1 MTKYSLRIRMMSL
14 ILVPIL
20 LVGMFFSISFLCYH
34 YRELKNQI
42 VRSGIS
48 IIEPLSIASEIGINL
63 HNRERVNSLITRLHR
78 RNSEIVR
85 AIAIFNDDNQ
95 LFDISNYKY
104 NSAQLQIS
112 PDMPLPTTLT
122 KMEVKNSI
130 ILRMPIISEHHL
142 SQNHQNSDVPSLH
155 PIGYI
160 AIDLDLRSAHLQQ
173 YKEIVIFI
181 LLLLICL
188 GWASLFAYHL
198 VRKITKPISDM
209 VSTVDRIRQGQLN
222 SRVSGKYFGEL
233 DTLKN
238 GINAMAKSL
247 SSYKEEMQNDIDQAT
262 SDLRETMEQFEIQN
276 VELAIA
282 KKRAQEAA
290 RIKTEF
296 LANMSHELR
305 TPLNGVI
312 GFTRQ
317 TLKTPL
323 TIQQTE
329 YLYIIERS
337 ANHLLNIINDILD
350 FSRLE
355 ADKLVLENVPFL
367 LQDMIDEIMVLL
379 TLSAKSKNI
388 QLTHH
393 IDPQI
398 PNLVVGD
405 PMRLQQILTNIIGNA
420 IKFTDQGSVEI
431 KINLLQQQHHKIN
444 LEIIVSDTGIGISPE
459 QQPHLF
465 QAFHQAD
472 ASISRRYGG
481 TGLGLVITRKLIR
494 EMGGNISFTSE
505 PEKGSVFRFDLWLG
519 KDDFILTGSV
529 APQKT
534 LVHPPRLPMTVMAVD
549 DNPANLKL
557 IGSLL
562 EETVEK
568 TVLCNN
574 GEEALQ
580 SATSHHFDVILM
592 DIHMPGMD
600 GICTSD
606 HIHQLPQH
614 RSTPIIAV
622 TAYTCRPK
630 SDTDQSPFEDFLTK
644 PLDEDRLRA
653 VLSRYVKTPKSQHIN
668 WPLALQQAIGKEQLA
683 IDMLQM
689 LADLLPT
696 IKTITEKVLSGETA
710 EDYQQQIHKLHGS
723 CCYSGVPQL
732 KALCQLIEQQLQQ
745 GVQLTD
751 IEPELLE
758 LTDEIDHV
766 LTAAK
771 KILSRG
777 ENIPYG
783 FQDASR
789 RQRSESPG
797 A

>member
-1 MTKYSLRIRMMSL
+1 MTKYSLLIRMMSL
-14 ILVPIL
+14 ILGPTL
-20 LVGMFFSISFLCYH
+20 LIGMFLSVSFIYYH
-34 YRELKNQI
+34 YSEIKNQI

-104 NSAQLQIS
+104 DSTQLQIA
-112 PDMPLPTTLT
+112 PNTPLPITLA
-122 KMEVKNSI
+122 KMEIKNSI

-142 SQNHQNSDVPSLH
+142 SKNQQIPNSPALH

-160 AIDLDLRSAHLQQ
+160 AIDLDLRAAHLQR
-173 YKEIVIFI
+173 YKDIAIFI
-181 LLLLICL
+181 LLLIICL
-188 GWASLFAYHL
+188 GGASLFAYYL
-198 VRKITKPISDM
+198 VRKITKPISEI
-209 VSTVDRIRQGQLN
+209 VRTVDRIRQGQLN

-247 SSYKEEMQNDIDQAT
+247 SSYKEEMQHDIAQAT

-317 TLKTPL
+317 TLKTSL
-323 TIQQTE
+323 TTQQTE

-355 ADKLVLENVPFL
+355 SDKLILENIPFL
-367 LQDMIDEIMVLL
+367 LQDTIDEVIVLL
-379 TLSAKSKNI
+379 TPSAQNKNI

-393 IDPQI
+393 VDPQI
-398 PNLVVGD
+398 PNLVIGD
-405 PMRLQQILTNIIGNA
+405 PTRLQQILTNIIGNA
-420 IKFTDQGSVEI
+420 IKFTEQGSVEI
-431 KINLLQQQHHKIN
+431 KINLTQQQHHKIN
-444 LEIIVSDTGIGISPE
+444 LEMTVSDTGIGISPE
-459 QQPHLF
+459 QRPHLF

-481 TGLGLVITRKLIR
+481 TGLGLVITQKLIR

-505 PEKGSVFRFDLWLG
+505 PGKGSVFHFDLWLE

-529 APQKT
+529 MPQKA
-534 LVHPPRLPMTVMAVD
+534 LPHPPRLPIAAMAVD

-562 EETVEK
+562 EEIVEK
-568 TVLCNN
+568 TILCSN

-580 SATSHHFDVILM
+580 AANDHHFDVILM

-600 GICTSD
+600 GICTSER
-606 HIHQLPQH
+606 IRQLPQH
-614 RSTPIIAV
+614 HSTPIIAV

-630 SDTDQSPFEDFLTK
+630 VDADLSLFEGFLTK
-644 PLDEDRLRA
+644 PLNENCLRS
-653 VLSRYVKTPKSQHIN
+653 VLNRYAKMHESQHID
-668 WPLALQQAIGKEQLA
+668 WQLALQQAAGKEQLA
-683 IDMLQM
+683 LDMLQM
-689 LADLLPT
+689 LVNLLPD
-696 IKTITEKVLSGETA
+696 IKAMTEKVLSGEMV
-710 EDYQQQIHKLHGS
+710 EDYPQQIHKLHGS
-723 CCYSGVPQL
+723 CCYSGVPRL
-732 KALCQLIEQQLQQ
+732 KALCQVIEQQLQK
-745 GVQLTD
+745 GVPSTD

-758 LTDEIDHV
+758 LTDEIDNVH
-766 LTAAK
+766 TAAQ
-771 KILSRG
+771 KILNNG
-777 ENIPYG
+777 
-783 FQDASR
+783 
-789 RQRSESPG
+789 
-797 A
+797 

>member
-34 YRELKNQI
+34 YRELENQI

-95 LFDISNYKY
+95 LFDSSNYKY

-142 SQNHQNSDVPSLH
+142 SQNQQHSDAPSLH

-198 VRKITKPISDM
+198 VHKITKPISDI

-247 SSYKEEMQNDIDQAT
+247 SRYKEDMQNDIDQAT

-367 LQDMIDEIMVLL
+367 LQDMIDEVMVLL

-398 PNLVVGD
+398 PRLVIGD

-505 PEKGSVFRFDLWLG
+505 PEKGSVFHFDLWLG
-519 KDDFILTGSV
+519 KDDFILTDSEV
-529 APQKT
+529 PQKA
-534 LVHPPRLPMTVMAVD
+534 LIHLPRLPMTVMAVD

-562 EETVEK
+562 EEIVEK
-568 TVLCNN
+568 TVLCSS

-580 SATSHHFDVILM
+580 SATSHHFDLILM

-600 GICTSD
+600 GICTSNR
-606 HIHQLPQH
+606 IHQLPQH

-653 VLSRYVKTPKSQHIN
+653 VLDRYVKTTESQHIN
-668 WPLALQQAIGKEQLA
+668 WSLALQQATGKEQLA
-683 IDMLQM
+683 VDMLQM
-689 LADLLPT
+689 LVDLLPT
-696 IKTITEKVLSGETA
+696 IKTITEKVLSGETE

-766 LTAAK
+766 LSAAK

-777 ENIPYG
+777 ENLNYT
-783 FQDASR
+783 Q
-789 RQRSESPG
+789 
-797 A
+797 

>member
-1 MTKYSLRIRMMSL
+1 MTKYSLRFRMMSL
-14 ILVPIL
+14 ILIPIL

-42 VRSGIS
+42 VRSGVS

-104 NSAQLQIS
+104 NSAQLQITS
-112 PDMPLPTTLT
+112 GTPLPTTLT
-122 KMEVKNSI
+122 RMEVKNSI
-130 ILRMPIISEHHL
+130 ILRMPIISERHL
-142 SQNHQNSDVPSLH
+142 SQNQRNADTLSLH

-317 TLKTPL
+317 TLKTSL
-323 TIQQTE
+323 TIQQAE
-329 YLYIIERS
+329 YLYVIERS

-355 ADKLVLENVPFL
+355 ADKLVLENIPFL
-367 LQDMIDEIMVLL
+367 LQDTIDEVIVLL
-379 TLSAKSKNI
+379 TPSAKNKGI
-388 QLTHH
+388 QLTHSV
-393 IDPQI
+393 DPQI
-398 PNLVVGD
+398 PNLVIGD
-405 PMRLQQILTNIIGNA
+405 PTRLQQILTNIIGNA
-420 IKFTDQGSVEI
+420 IKFTEQGFVEI
-431 KINLLQQQHHKIN
+431 KINLIQRQSHKIN
-444 LEIIVSDTGIGISPE
+444 LEITVRDTGIGISPE

-505 PEKGSVFRFDLWLG
+505 KEKGSIFRFDLWLG

-529 APQKT
+529 VPQKT
-534 LVHPPRLPMTVMAVD
+534 ISQSPRLPMTVMAVD

-562 EETVEK
+562 EEIVEK
-568 TVLCNN
+568 TVICNN
-574 GEEALQ
+574 GEDALQ
-580 SATSHHFDVILM
+580 SAKSHHFDVILM

-600 GICTSD
+600 GICTSER
-606 HIHQLPQH
+606 IHQLPQH
-614 RSTPIIAV
+614 CNTPIIAV

-630 SDTDQSPFEDFLTK
+630 NDTDQSPFEDFLTK
-644 PLDEDRLRA
+644 PLDEDGLRT
-653 VLSRYVKTPKSQHIN
+653 VLNRHIKTSESKHVN
-668 WPLALQQAIGKEQLA
+668 WQLALQQASGKEQLA
-683 IDMLQM
+683 IKMIKMLV
-689 LADLLPT
+689 DSLPD
-696 IKTITEKVLSGETA
+696 IKAITEKVLSGDIVD
-710 EDYQQQIHKLHGS
+710 DYQQQIHKLHGS

-732 KALCQLIEQQLQQ
+732 KALCQLIEQQLQKNIR
-745 GVQLTD
+745 LTD

-758 LTDEIDHV
+758 LIDEIDNV
-766 LTAAK
+766 LAAAQK
-771 KILSRG
+771 LLSNG
-777 ENIPYG
+777 QNISYT
-783 FQDASR
+783 Q
-789 RQRSESPG
+789 
-797 A
+797 

>member
-1 MTKYSLRIRMMSL
+1 MRSCPDSEI
-14 ILVPIL
+14 
-20 LVGMFFSISFLCYH
+20 
-34 YRELKNQI
+34 KNQI

-104 NSAQLQIS
+104 DSTQLQIA
-112 PDMPLPTTLT
+112 PNTPLPITLA
-122 KMEVKNSI
+122 KMEIKNSI

-142 SQNHQNSDVPSLH
+142 SKNQQTPNSPTLH

-160 AIDLDLRSAHLQQ
+160 AIDLDLRSAHLQR
-173 YKEIVIFI
+173 YRDIAIFI
-181 LLLLICL
+181 LLLIICL
-188 GWASLFAYHL
+188 SGASLFAYYL
-198 VRKITKPISDM
+198 VRKITKPISEI
-209 VSTVDRIRQGQLN
+209 VCTVDRIRQGQLN

-247 SSYKEEMQNDIDQAT
+247 SSYKEEMQHDIAQAT

-317 TLKTPL
+317 TLKTSL
-323 TIQQTE
+323 TMQQTE

-355 ADKLVLENVPFL
+355 ADKLILENIPFL
-367 LQDMIDEIMVLL
+367 LQDTIDEVIVLL
-379 TLSAKSKNI
+379 TPSAKNKNI
-388 QLTHH
+388 QLTHSV
-393 IDPQI
+393 DPQI
-398 PNLVVGD
+398 PNLVIGD
-405 PMRLQQILTNIIGNA
+405 PTRLQQILTNIISNA
-420 IKFTDQGSVEI
+420 IKFTEQGSVEI
-431 KINLLQQQHHKIN
+431 KINLTQQQHNKIN
-444 LEIIVSDTGIGISPE
+444 LEMTVSDTGIGISPE

-481 TGLGLVITRKLIR
+481 TGLGLVITQKLIR

-505 PEKGSVFRFDLWLG
+505 PGKGSVFHFDLWLE

-529 APQKT
+529 VPKKARP
-534 LVHPPRLPMTVMAVD
+534 HPLHLPIAVMAVD

-562 EETVEK
+562 EEIVEK
-568 TVLCNN
+568 TVLCSS

-580 SATSHHFDVILM
+580 AAKAHHFDVILM

-600 GICTSD
+600 GICTSE

-614 RSTPIIAV
+614 RNTPIIAV

-630 SDTDQSPFEDFLTK
+630 VDAIQLPFKGFLTK
-644 PLDEDRLRA
+644 PLDENCLRS
-653 VLSRYVKTPKSQHIN
+653 VLNRYAKMHESQHID
-668 WPLALQQAIGKEQLA
+668 WQLALQQAAGKEQLA
-683 IDMLQM
+683 LDMLQM
-689 LADLLPT
+689 LVDLLPDIT
-696 IKTITEKVLSGETA
+696 AMTEKVLSGEMV
-710 EDYQQQIHKLHGS
+710 EDYPQQIHKLHGS
-723 CCYSGVPQL
+723 CCYSGVPRL
-732 KALCQLIEQQLQQ
+732 KALCQLIEKQLQK
-745 GVQLTD
+745 GVLSTD

-758 LTDEIDHV
+758 LTDEIDNV
-766 LTAAK
+766 LTAAQ
-771 KILSRG
+771 KILNNG
-777 ENIPYG
+777 
-783 FQDASR
+783 
-789 RQRSESPG
+789 
-797 A
+797 

>member
-104 NSAQLQIS
+104 NSAQLQIA

-130 ILRMPIISEHHL
+130 ILHMPIISEHHL
-142 SQNHQNSDVPSLH
+142 SQNQQNYDTPSLH

-188 GWASLFAYHL
+188 SWASLFAYHL

-209 VSTVDRIRQGQLN
+209 VSTVDSIRQGQLN
-222 SRVSGKYFGEL
+222 SRVRGKYFGEL

-247 SSYKEEMQNDIDQAT
+247 SSYKEDMQNDIDQAT

-317 TLKTPL
+317 TLKTSL
-323 TIQQTE
+323 TMQQTE
-329 YLYIIERS
+329 YLYVIERS

-355 ADKLVLENVPFL
+355 ADKLILENVPFL
-367 LQDMIDEIMVLL
+367 LQDTIDEVMVLL

-398 PNLVVGD
+398 PNLVIGD
-405 PMRLQQILTNIIGNA
+405 PTRLQQILTNIIGNA

-431 KINLLQQQHHKIN
+431 TINLIQQQHHKIN

-519 KDDFILTGSV
+519 KDDFILTDSV
-529 APQKT
+529 VPQKT
-534 LVHPPRLPMTVMAVD
+534 LIHPPRLPMTIMAVD

-568 TVLCNN
+568 TVLCSS

-580 SATSHHFDVILM
+580 SANSHHVDVILM
-592 DIHMPGMD
+592 DIHMPDMD
-600 GICTSD
+600 GICTSE

-644 PLDEDRLRA
+644 PLDEDRLRS
-653 VLSRYVKTPKSQHIN
+653 VLNRYVKMPKSQHIN
-668 WPLALQQAIGKEQLA
+668 WALALQQAVGKEQLA
-683 IDMLQM
+683 IIMLQM
-689 LADLLPT
+689 LVDSLPT
-696 IKTITEKVLSGETA
+696 IKTITEKVLSGEMV

-745 GVQLTD
+745 GIPLTN

-766 LTAAK
+766 LTAAQ
-771 KILSRG
+771 KILSSG
-777 ENIPYG
+777 ENINCI
-783 FQDASR
+783 Q
-789 RQRSESPG
+789 
-797 A
+797 

>member
-1 MTKYSLRIRMMSL
+1 MTKYSLRTRMMSL

-42 VRSGIS
+42 VRSGVS

-104 NSAQLQIS
+104 NSAQLQIA
-112 PDMPLPTTLT
+112 PGMPLPTVLT

-130 ILRMPIISEHHL
+130 ILRMPIISEHYL
-142 SQNHQNSDVPSLH
+142 SQNQQNADTPSLH

-209 VSTVDRIRQGQLN
+209 VSTVDKIRQGQLN

-262 SDLRETMEQFEIQN
+262 SDLRATMEQFEIQN

-317 TLKTPL
+317 TLKTSL
-323 TIQQTE
+323 TKQQTE

-355 ADKLVLENVPFL
+355 ADKLILENIPFL
-367 LQDMIDEIMVLL
+367 LQDTIDEVMVLL
-379 TLSAKSKNI
+379 TPSAQNKGI
-388 QLTHH
+388 QLTHSVN
-393 IDPQI
+393 PQI
-398 PNLVVGD
+398 PNLVIGD

-420 IKFTDQGSVEI
+420 IKFTEQGFVKI
-431 KINLLQQQHHKIN
+431 KINLIQQQSHKIN
-444 LEIIVSDTGIGISPE
+444 LEITVSDTGIGISPE

-505 PEKGSVFRFDLWLG
+505 TEKGSVFRFNLWLG

-529 APQKT
+529 VPQKT
-534 LVHPPRLPMTVMAVD
+534 IIQSPRLPMTVMAVD
-549 DNPANLKL
+549 DNSANLKL

-562 EETVEK
+562 KDVVEK
-568 TVLCNN
+568 TVTCSN
-574 GEEALQ
+574 GEDALQ
-580 SATSHHFDVILM
+580 SAKSHHFDVILM

-600 GICTSD
+600 GICTAER
-606 HIHQLPQH
+606 IHQLPQH
-614 RSTPIIAV
+614 RNTPIIAV

-630 SDTDQSPFEDFLTK
+630 GDADQSPFEDFLTK
-644 PLDEDRLRA
+644 PLDEDGLRT
-653 VLSRYVKTPKSQHIN
+653 VLNRHIKTPESQHVN
-668 WPLALQQAIGKEQLA
+668 WQLALQQAAEKEQLA
-683 IDMLQM
+683 KKMITMLVDSLPDMK
-689 LADLLPT
+689 A
-696 IKTITEKVLSGETA
+696 ITERVLSGDIVD
-710 EDYQQQIHKLHGS
+710 DYQQQIHKLHGS

-732 KALCQLIEQQLQQ
+732 KALCQLIEQQLQKN
-745 GVQLTD
+745 VPLTD
-751 IEPELLE
+751 IKPELLE
-758 LTDEIDHV
+758 LIDEIDNV
-766 LTAAK
+766 LAAAQTL
-771 KILSRG
+771 LSNG
-777 ENIPYG
+777 PTISYT
-783 FQDASR
+783 Q
-789 RQRSESPG
+789 
-797 A
+797 